1 MALSLEYV
9 AGYIDGE
16 GCILVHK
23 AAATESGRVTPR
35 YDLHVSAYQCS
46 RKVLNQLSTQFGG
59 KVYTHNRSNR
69 PTMRDSWS
77 WRISGPSANAFLT
90 LIYPYLVEKKEQSWL
105 GLEFYAQKQRSTGH
119 QVSDEQVALREGF
132 YLALQ
137 AAKREEDAY
146 LAS

>member
-1 MALSLEYV
+1 MALSLEYI

-23 AAATESGRVTPR
+23 AAATQTGRKTPR

-46 RKVLNQLSTQFGG
+46 RKVLDQLAVQFGG
-59 KVYTHNRSNR
+59 AVYSHMRSNR

-77 WRISGPSANAFLT
+77 WKITGKAANHFLT
-90 LIYPYLVEKKEQSWL
+90 LLYPHLVEKKEQAWL
-105 GLEFYAQKQRSTGH
+105 GLEFYANKVGSRGP
-119 QVSDEQVALREGF
+119 QVSDEQVAIREGF

-137 AAKREEDAY
+137 AAKREVN
-146 LAS
+146 